1 MREPVRFYAPRSR
14 VQNYESRRMGASSFI
29 GISARCLFV
38 SHAALGIPFLRAL
51 FLSGSKFFT
60 QRHSKFDLIWDCN
73 KIFLLHNQLRLILI
87 EFFII

>member
-1 MREPVRFYAPRSR
+1 MRLYAHRSR

-38 SHAALGIPFLRAL
+38 SRAALGIPISRAL
-51 FLSGSKFFT
+51 CPFENKIFT
-60 QRHSKFDLIWDCN
+60 HRHSKFDLIWDCN